1 MDTEQL
7 REELNFKVLTAVHS
21 IVSDE
26 RRGLITKAQANT
38 GIRGIFD
45 AVSGLV
51 SQDNFD
57 LLSAASEEYKHAK
70 GVDVTFIKAV
80 DGITGTIRIC
90 GNGALLSYRQGRPM
104 ILPRYNVEEEVDLE
118 ARERQEAYH
127 NRLVQEA
134 QERQSW

>member
-7 REELNFKVLTAVHS
+7 REELNFKVLTAIHG
-21 IVSDE
+21 IVNDE

-70 GVDVTFIKAV
+70 GVEVTFIKAT
-80 DGITGTIRIC
+80 DGIQGSIRIC
-90 GNGALLSYRQGRPM
+90 GNGALLSYRQGKPM

-118 ARERQEAYH
+118 AKERQEAYH
-127 NRLVQEA
+127 KRLVQEA
-134 QERQSW
+134 QERQQW